1 MNTELKEKDL
11 TTSDLAAPAETR
23 TAQPDVDRDVNESVT
38 ENQGLA
44 APAETRTAQPDVHR
58 AVTESVTE
66 NRRAEVMNDDEQLAP
81 LFSADAAKE
90 FRSRWDAV
98 QSSFVDDPKQAVRK
112 GDELVAQV
120 MKSLTET
127 FSNERSRLEGQRD
140 QSDKASTENLRVAL
154 RRYRS
159 FFERLLSL

>member
-11 TTSDLAAPAETR
+11 TTSDLATGAETR
-23 TAQPDVDRDVNESVT
+23 TAQREVERDVNE
-38 ENQGLA
+38 
-44 APAETRTAQPDVHR
+44 PP
-58 AVTESVTE
+58 TE
-66 NRRAEVMNDDEQLAP
+66 NRNAEVITEDEQLAP
-81 LFSADAAKE
+81 LFSPDAAKE
-90 FRSRWDAV
+90 FRSRWDAI
-98 QSSFVDDPKQAVRK
+98 QSSFVDDPKRAVRQ

-120 MKSLTET
+120 LKSLTET
-127 FSNERSRLEGQRD
+127 FSNERSRLEGQVD

>member
-38 ENQGLA
+38 EN
-44 APAETRTAQPDVHR
+44 RK
-58 AVTESVTE
+58 
-66 NRRAEVMNDDEQLAP
+66 AEVMNEDERLAP

>member
-11 TTSDLAAPAETR
+11 TTSDLATAAETR
-23 TAQPDVDRDVNESVT
+23 TAQREVERNVNE
-38 ENQGLA
+38 
-44 APAETRTAQPDVHR
+44 PP
-58 AVTESVTE
+58 TE
-66 NRRAEVMNDDEQLAP
+66 NRNAEVITEDEQLAP
-81 LFSADAAKE
+81 LFSPDAAKE
-90 FRSRWDAV
+90 FRSRWDAI
-98 QSSFVDDPKQAVRK
+98 QSSFVDDPKRAVRQ

-120 MKSLTET
+120 LKSLTET
-127 FSNERSRLEGQRD
+127 FSNERSRLEGQLD

>member
-11 TTSDLAAPAETR
+11 TTSDLATAAETR
-23 TAQPDVDRDVNESVT
+23 TAQREVERNVNE
-38 ENQGLA
+38 
-44 APAETRTAQPDVHR
+44 PP
-58 AVTESVTE
+58 TE
-66 NRRAEVMNDDEQLAP
+66 NRNAELITEDEQLAP
-81 LFSADAAKE
+81 LFSPDAAKE
-90 FRSRWDAV
+90 FRSRWDAI
-98 QSSFVDDPKQAVRK
+98 QSSFVDDPKRAVRQ

-120 MKSLTET
+120 LKSLTET
-127 FSNERSRLEGQRD
+127 FSNERSRLEGQLD

>member
-11 TTSDLAAPAETR
+11 TTSDLATAAETR
-23 TAQPDVDRDVNESVT
+23 TAQREVDRDVN
-38 ENQGLA
+38 
-44 APAETRTAQPDVHR
+44 APA
-58 AVTESVTE
+58 TE
-66 NRRAEVMNDDEQLAP
+66 NRNAEVITEDEQLAP
-81 LFSADAAKE
+81 LFSPDAAKE
-90 FRSRWDAV
+90 FRSRWDAI
-98 QSSFVDDPKQAVRK
+98 QSSFVDDPKRAVRQ

-120 MKSLTET
+120 LKSLTET
-127 FSNERSRLEGQRD
+127 FSNERSRLEGQLD